1 MITID
6 ITMPIQIMN
15 IIILIFLMNAVL
27 YRPVRA
33 ILAEREKKVADM
45 EKEIGNFNKNAK
57 LRLEEF
63 DHKMNEARVKA
74 KAELEKV
81 RGATQSTENEK
92 LAVVRKE
99 AETAK
104 AGQLATI
111 KSEFTAA
118 QQALKGQINGFA
130 AEMAGKILGRAL

>member
-6 ITMPIQIMN
+6 ITMPIQILN

-27 YRPVRA
+27 YRPVRS

-45 EKEIGNFNKNAK
+45 DKEIGNFNKNAK

-81 RGATQSTENEK
+81 RGETQSAENEK
-92 LAVVRKE
+92 LALVRKE

-104 AGQLATI
+104 AAQLATI
-111 KSEFTAA
+111 KSEFASA
-118 QQALKGQINGFA
+118 QQTLKGQINGFA